1 MRRALHWAFYLVLST
16 ELGSGSSFLYGQTFT
31 NQAPAFGI
39 QNTNGGGLYGA
50 AVSTADWDNNGWP
63 DLTLGSSSGVL
74 RTYRNLQGDSFTE
87 YPLPWHIESEVKS
100 LLWVDLDNDGDDDL
114 FILEA
119 EGRSGIVRNDGGG
132 QFVLVSEAGFVTGLP
147 NAATESGGAS
157 FGDMDGD
164 GDLDLHICRYL
175 QFPLFEDDA
184 NRNVLLRND
193 GDFQF
198 TNVSS
203 GSGID
208 DHIWLSFQS
217 TWWDINED
225 GLQDLL
231 VINDKD
237 NPNAVYLNQGDG
249 TFANAS
255 SDLNMDVVID
265 CMSLCIGDFD
275 QDSDMDLFHTN
286 THFGGDGL
294 GAKLLVQEE
303 DGTFSEQAQGHGL
316 DMDRF
321 CWGAAWMDVDNDMD
335 LDLFVTEHDF
345 LLPYGNNI
353 LYQNNGAN
361 TNFTFT
367 PFSTDVYD
375 NDYLNSHVVATAD
388 FDRNGWVDFVVHNI
402 GNHVVRMWMN
412 GGSNSG
418 YNSVAFGCEGTISNR
433 NGIGAK
439 MELQS
444 AGVKQVRL
452 VHAGENYLSQESE
465 FETFGLGSASSF
477 ESMDIHWP
485 SGVVDIF
492 DADAHNLAAG
502 QQYVLREGH
511 SPCPEPTVE
520 HVSCAPLWWP
530 PVPEVHPSF
539 ELSWISD
546 SGVDLSQSS
555 QAPLW
560 NLETGDFTMSA
571 TWNGLAMCDVHYVVN
586 FEPLP
591 ADFDDDGAIGTSDLL
606 TMLSSIGC
614 TGDCIQDFN
623 ADSSV
628 TVMDL
633 LVFLTVLGQSCT

>member
-1 MRRALHWAFYLVLST
+1 MRRVLHCAFYLVLFS

-39 QNTNGGGLYGA
+39 QTTNGGGLYGA

-74 RTYRNLQGDSFTE
+74 RTYRNIQGVSFTE
-87 YPLPWHIESEVKS
+87 YPLPWHIESEIKA

-132 QFVLVSEAGFVTGLP
+132 QFVLISEAGFVTGLP
-147 NAATESGGAS
+147 NAPTESGGAS

-265 CMSLCIGDFD
+265 CMSLCIGDVD

-294 GAKLLVQEE
+294 GAKLLIQEE

-321 CWGAAWMDVDNDMD
+321 CWGAAWLDVDNDMD

-353 LYQNNGAN
+353 LYQNHGATAN
-361 TNFTFT
+361 YTFT

-418 YNSVAFGCEGTISNR
+418 YSSVAFGCEGTISNR

-444 AGVKQVRL
+444 DGVKQVRL

-465 FETFGLGSASSF
+465 FETFGLGSTSSF
-477 ESMDIHWP
+477 ESIDIHWP

-502 QQYVLREGH
+502 QQYVLHEGH

-520 HVSCAPLWWP
+520 YVSCAPLWWP

-546 SGVDLSQSS
+546 NGVDLSGSS
-555 QAPLW
+555 QAPVW